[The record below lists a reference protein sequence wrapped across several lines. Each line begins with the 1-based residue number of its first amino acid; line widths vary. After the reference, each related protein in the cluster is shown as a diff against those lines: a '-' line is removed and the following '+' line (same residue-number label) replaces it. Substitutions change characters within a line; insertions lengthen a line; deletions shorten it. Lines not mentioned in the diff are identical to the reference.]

1 MFLTI
6 LPLCPDLCP
15 FPGGTVALKSKYP
28 PVPNIPYPTSALHQ
42 KTSLQNSL
50 LLDLIYYEL
59 NHVPPSPEFIYYT
72 ILYTKLYYILYY
84 INILFIYYTIIL
96 SISECDYIWRWAFK
110 DIIKIQ

>member
-15 FPGGTVALKSKYP
+15 FPGGTVALKSKHP

-59 NHVPPSPEFIYYT
+59 NHVPPAQNSYTILYYILNYTIYYT
-72 ILYTKLYYILYY
+72 I
-84 INILFIYYTIIL
+84 
-96 SISECDYIWRWAFK
+96 
-110 DIIKIQ
+110 